1 MIDIIIDMFILM
13 LVCLGFVGA
22 QVSHEPIVPEVVKV
36 KFAQSSRTVP
46 SSTAFRTKFP
56 ALGYQIGGAVY

>member
-13 LVCLGFVGA
+13 LVFLGLAVA
-22 QVSHEPIVPEVVKV
+22 QVSHEPVIPEVVKV
-36 KFAQSSRTVP
+36 KFGHSSRTVP

-56 ALGYQIGGAVY
+56 SLGY